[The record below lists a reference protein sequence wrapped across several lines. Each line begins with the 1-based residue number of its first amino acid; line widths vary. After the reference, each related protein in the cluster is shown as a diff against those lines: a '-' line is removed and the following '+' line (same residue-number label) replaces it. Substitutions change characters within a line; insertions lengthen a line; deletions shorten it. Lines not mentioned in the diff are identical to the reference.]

1 LIPIRDENPV
11 HIVPVVTIGILAVNI
26 AVFLIEIA
34 SADGGE
40 GIIRRFGAI
49 PFRLAWGGTGSPADY
64 VTVGT
69 SMFLHGGLFHLAG
82 NMLFLWIFGNN
93 VEEHLGSVRFLLF
106 YGFCGTLA
114 AAAHVVSAP
123 GSVIPMIGAS
133 GAVAGV
139 MGAYV
144 ILFPRARIVTLIFWG
159 SWSRWSA
166 CRRSV
171 DRHLVPHSVSERGR
185 ERRRRSGGVAWMA
198 HVGGFGAGLALM
210 SAGGQFLCPRRKS
223 ASYASALR
231 GDIGLSQSL

>member
-1 LIPIRDENPV
+1 MIPIRDENPV

-26 AVFLIEIA
+26 AVFLIEVA
-34 SADGGE
+34 SPDGGE

-49 PFRLAWGGTGSPADY
+49 PLRLAWGGTGSLADY
-64 VTVGT
+64 LTVGT

-106 YGFCGTLA
+106 YGFCGALA
-114 AAAHVVSAP
+114 AAAQIVSAP

-144 ILFPRARIVTLIFWG
+144 ILFPRARIVTLVFLGFLVQMVRLPAVLWIGIWFLIQFV
-159 SWSRWSA
+159 SA
-166 CRRSV
+166 V
-171 DRHLVPHSVSERGR
+171 AGGTAEA
-185 ERRRRSGGVAWMA
+185 GGVAWMA
-198 HVGGFGAGLALM
+198 HVGGFGAGLAFM
-210 SAGGQFLCPRRKS
+210 SAERLFCPRRETV
-223 ASYASALR
+223 
-231 GDIGLSQSL
+231 GL

>member
-1 LIPIRDENPV
+1 MIPIRDENPV
-11 HIVPVVTIGILAVNI
+11 HIVPFVTIGILAVNI
-26 AVFLIEIA
+26 AVFLLEIA
-34 SADGGE
+34 SPDGGE

-49 PFRLAWGGTGSPADY
+49 PFRLASGGTGSLTDY

-93 VEEHLGSVRFLLF
+93 VEEHLGSIRFLLF
-106 YGFCGTLA
+106 YAFCGAAA
-114 AAAHVVSAP
+114 AAAHIVSAP

-144 ILFPRARIVTLIFWG
+144 ILFPRARIVTLVFLGFLVQMVRLPAVLWIGIWFLIQFV
-159 SWSRWSA
+159 SA
-166 CRRSV
+166 V
-171 DRHLVPHSVSERGR
+171 AGGTAE
-185 ERRRRSGGVAWMA
+185 SGGVAWMA

-210 SAGGQFLCPRRKS
+210 SVERLLCPRLGGGRE
-223 ASYASALR
+223 AA
-231 GDIGLSQSL
+231 GL

>member
-1 LIPIRDENPV
+1 MIPIRDENPV

-49 PFRLAWGGTGSPADY
+49 PFRLAWGGTGSLADY

-114 AAAHVVSAP
+114 AAAHIVSAP

-144 ILFPRARIVTLIFWG
+144 ILFPRARIVTLIFLGFLVQMVRLPAVLWIG
-159 SWSRWSA
+159 IWFLIQFLSA
-166 CRRSV
+166 VASGAA
-171 DRHLVPHSVSERGR
+171 EA
-185 ERRRRSGGVAWMA
+185 GGVAWMA

-210 SAGGQFLCPRRKS
+210 SAERFLCPRRE
-223 ASYASALR
+223 AA
-231 GDIGLSQSL
+231 GLY